1 MIQLPSR
8 NIFIFGPFFLLKD
21 MELQQCL
28 SRGSYHCWHAHYVC
42 CVKLPLLV
50 IYGPI
55 FCAIMEFL
63 WLGFWFAIWF
73 ATLTYKALHPGRPP
87 YLADLLQYHKTTKS
101 THLSSTQLLS
111 VPRHN
116 LSFGSRAFRVSAPKV
131 WNSLP
136 FQIRQSES
144 RPTFKC
150 HLKTH
155 CFQSAYLTT

>member
-1 MIQLPSR
+1 MFNQHWSVVKAVNFTLSDDLY
-8 NIFIFGPFFLLKD
+8 FILVKLCVHCISSNAL
-21 MELQQCL
+21 LQQL
-28 SRGSYHCWHAHYVC
+28 HWLPVEWHIRF
-42 CVKLPLLV
+42 KL
-50 IYGPI
+50 
-55 FCAIMEFL
+55 
-63 WLGFWFAIWF
+63 

-101 THLSSTQLLS
+101 TRLSSTQPLS
-111 VPRHN
+111 IPRHN
-116 LSFGSRAFRVSAPKV
+116 LSFGSWAFRVSAPKV

-144 RPTFKC
+144 LPTFKR

>member
-1 MIQLPSR
+1 MGALIEWR
-8 NIFIFGPFFLLKD
+8 IRF
-21 MELQQCL
+21 
-28 SRGSYHCWHAHYVC
+28 
-42 CVKLPLLV
+42 KL
-50 IYGPI
+50 
-55 FCAIMEFL
+55 
-63 WLGFWFAIWF
+63 

-101 THLSSTQLLS
+101 TRLSSTQPLS

-144 RPTFKC
+144 LPTFKR